1 MNSPGIFKTSR
12 QFDES
17 PAAIFDAFADA
28 ATLASWWGPNGFR
41 NEFEAFDFRPGGTWK
56 LVMVGPDGRRYP
68 NESTF
73 SRVEPPSLLVIRHVS
88 PPNFTLTI
96 ELKAAQGG
104 TRLDWTQAFDDPE
117 VAAAIRHIVEPANEQ
132 NLDRLTAA
140 LRRTGRVA

>member
-1 MNSPGIFKTSR
+1 MSSLGIFKTSR

-17 PAAIFDAFADA
+17 PAAIFEAFADA

-56 LVMVGPDGRRYP
+56 FVMVGPDGRRHP
-68 NESTF
+68 NESVF
-73 SRVEPPSLLVIRHVS
+73 SRVEPASLMVIRHVS

-96 ELKAAQGG
+96 ELTAAQGG

-132 NLDRLTAA
+132 TLDRLTAA
-140 LRRTGRVA
+140 LRRTGSAA